1 MMKTMSEFFTLPD
14 AATEDGQSGTSQIVP
29 LVPVGGAFSSL
40 AHISTSA
47 VASRDVL
54 IERNPQICAG
64 KPVIRGTRISVSQII
79 ELRHFLGWD
88 MERILQAYPH
98 LSAEQVFAALGYYD
112 DHMREIDGYIKLE
125 KEID

>member
-1 MMKTMSEFFTLPD
+1 MKTMSEFFTFPITP
-14 AATEDGQSGTSQIVP
+14 AAEGQSGTSHIVP
-29 LVPVGGAFSSL
+29 LVPLSGAFSSL
-40 AHISTSA
+40 AHISTSE

-54 IERNPQICAG
+54 IERNPQVCAG
-64 KPVIRGTRISVSQII
+64 KPVIRGTRITVSQIV

-88 MERILQAYPH
+88 MERIMEAYPH
-98 LSAEQVFAALGYYD
+98 LNAEQVFAALEYYD